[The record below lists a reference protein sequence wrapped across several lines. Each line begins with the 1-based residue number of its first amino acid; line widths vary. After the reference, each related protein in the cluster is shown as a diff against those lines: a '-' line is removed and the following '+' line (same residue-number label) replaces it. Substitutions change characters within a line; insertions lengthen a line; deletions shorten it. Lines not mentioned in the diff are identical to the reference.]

1 MENQDATHNAADLAV
16 SRLIALKRYE
26 QPPAGYSE
34 SVLREF
40 RRRQRAELLRRPWH
54 ERFWEDLGELWPTFQ
69 VPKVAYAA
77 LLAVAVATG
86 AVVLRPASSTSGPV
100 LAAAAEPG
108 LDFSLTPKLPVT
120 IGQTLPVSSRTDGS
134 QHYVLQP
141 RPASNERP
149 LSF

>member
-1 MENQDATHNAADLAV
+1 MENHEASQDADSAV
-16 SRLIALKRYE
+16 SRLISLKRYE
-26 QPPAGYSE
+26 LPPAGYHE

-40 RRRQRAELLRRPWH
+40 RRRQRAALLKRPWY
-54 ERFWEDLGELWPTFQ
+54 ERVWEDLGGLWPTFQ
-69 VPKVAYAA
+69 VPKVAYGA
-77 LLAVAVATG
+77 LLAVAVAAG
-86 AVVLRPASSTSGPV
+86 ALVLRPSSESAQTV
-100 LAAAAEPG
+100 AAAAEPG
-108 LDFSLTPKLPVT
+108 FDFSLTPKQPVT